1 MTDTSNSED
10 EIKGAQL
17 EKAIIDEAKP
27 MMDKRDNPEK
37 HLLKYLNIS
46 NLKRLTPKSASY
58 YDKAFAIISQRKA
71 RENKYTDADKFAL
84 GITDCGAEQEFM
96 IKADLMY
103 LDNSGQIHMTERGL
117 LMAAA
122 IYNKYYSGES
132 QARQIVAMR
141 KIQKNR
147 KKNKLARQA
156 RKKNRR

>member
-1 MTDTSNSED
+1 MTDTSNSEK
-10 EIKGAQL
+10 IKGENHVQ
-17 EKAIIDEAKP
+17 IITDKENP
-27 MMDKRDNPEK
+27 VMDKRDNPQA

-46 NLKRLTPKSASY
+46 NLKRLTPKSARH
-58 YDKAFAIISQRKA
+58 YDKAFAIISKRKA
-71 RENKYTDADKFAL
+71 EENKYTDSDKFAL
-84 GITDCGAEQEFM
+84 GITDLDAEQEFLV
-96 IKADLMY
+96 KANLMY
-103 LDNSGQIHMTERGL
+103 QDNDGKLQMTERGL